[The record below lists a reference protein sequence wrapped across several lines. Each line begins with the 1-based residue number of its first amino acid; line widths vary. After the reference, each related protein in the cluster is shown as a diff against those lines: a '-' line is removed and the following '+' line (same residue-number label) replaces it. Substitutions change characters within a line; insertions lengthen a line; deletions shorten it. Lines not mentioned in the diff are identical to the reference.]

1 MTDTTTA
8 TAASVPVAPQGLP
21 LLGHALPLLRDPL
34 AFIMSLSGYREMV
47 RVKLGPSSAVMICD
61 PALTR
66 QVFLNDKV
74 YDKGGPIYD
83 RIREVIGDGLS
94 TCSYTLHRRQRRLCQ
109 PSFHPTRLPGYG
121 AVFARASEAKAES
134 WSEGDILDVTQ
145 EMMTLTTRAT
155 METMFSGALPEETMR
170 RALADTAT
178 IVSAFFR
185 RMMTPAFLRQLP
197 TPQKRRYDAAR
208 DRLAETIAEV
218 IADRRADPTDHAD
231 LLSTLVGAVDE
242 ESEDGQKQLSDAELA
257 DEALTFFLGG
267 METTAITLAWA
278 LHLLATNPDVQRR
291 LQAETDSVL
300 AGGKLDAAHLP
311 SLELAGRVV
320 TETLRLY
327 PPAWMMTRTVR
338 QDAEL
343 GGVKLKSGS
352 TLVLSPYLL
361 HRRPDL
367 YTEPDRFDP
376 DRWLEGQP
384 DRATYIPFG
393 AGPRKCIGDQ
403 FALTEAILAL
413 TAIVSR
419 WELTPVGDE
428 PFKPKVETSLS
439 SRGLFLRL
447 TERKKDSAGDAE
459 LRAAEP
465 STSSEPAAAAAPATP
480 AEPATAAAPAAEA
493 EPATPAQSSTQPGAA
508 TCPVKH

>member
-8 TAASVPVAPQGLP
+8 TAASVPLAPQGLP

-34 AFIMSLSGYREMV
+34 AFIMSLSEYRTMV
-47 RVKLGPSSAVMICD
+47 RVRLGPTSAVMVCD

-66 QVFLNDKV
+66 QVFLNDRV

-121 AVFARASEAKAES
+121 AVFAKAAGLKADS
-134 WSEGDILDVTQ
+134 WKDGDVLDITQ

-155 METMFSGALPEETMR
+155 MQTMFSGALPEETMR
-170 RALADTAT
+170 RALADTAV

-185 RMMTPAFLRQLP
+185 RMMTPALLRQVP
-197 TPQKRRYDAAR
+197 TPQKRRYDQAR
-208 DRLAETIAEV
+208 TRLADTIAQI
-218 IADRRADPTDHAD
+218 IAERRADPTDHAD
-231 LLSTLVGAVDE
+231 LLSALVGAVDE
-242 ESEDGQKQLSDAELA
+242 ESEDGRKQLSDAELA

-278 LHLLATNPDVQRR
+278 LHLLATNPDVQHR
-291 LQAETDSVL
+291 LQAETDEVL
-300 AGGKLDAAHLP
+300 NGEELDPAHLP
-311 SLELAGRVV
+311 SLGLAGRVV

-327 PPAWMMTRTVR
+327 PPAWMMTRTLR
-338 QDAEL
+338 EDAEL
-343 GGVKLKSGS
+343 GGVQLKGGS

-376 DRWLEGQP
+376 DRWLDAQP

-413 TAIVSR
+413 TAIVAR
-419 WELTPVGDE
+419 WQLSPVGE
-428 PFKPKVETSLS
+428 QPFRPKVETSLS
-439 SRGLFLRL
+439 SRGLNLRL
-447 TERKKDSAGDAE
+447 SERRADDAASPGLRTAAPRSAP
-459 LRAAEP
+459 LQP
-465 STSSEPAAAAAPATP
+465 STRQG
-480 AEPATAAAPAAEA
+480 TAA
-493 EPATPAQSSTQPGAA
+493 
-508 TCPVKH
+508 CPVKHQE

>member
-1 MTDTTTA
+1 MTDTSTG
-8 TAASVPVAPQGLP
+8 TAASVPLAPRALP

-34 AFIMSLSGYREMV
+34 AFIMSLSKHRTMV
-47 RVKLGPSSAVMICD
+47 RVRLGPSSAVMICD
-61 PALTR
+61 PDLTR
-66 QVFLNDKV
+66 QVFLNDRV
-74 YDKGGPIYD
+74 FDKGGPIYD

-121 AVFARASEAKAES
+121 AVFARAAELKAES
-134 WSEGDILDVTQ
+134 WRDGDVLDITQ

-185 RMMTPAFLRQLP
+185 RMMTPAPLRRLP
-197 TPQKRRYDAAR
+197 TPRKRRYDQAR
-208 DRLAETIAEV
+208 KRLSDTIAQIIVE
-218 IADRRADPTDHAD
+218 RRADPTDRAD
-231 LLSTLVGAVDE
+231 LLSALVGAVDE
-242 ESEDGQKQLSDAELA
+242 ESGDGQKQLNDAELA

-278 LHLLATNPDVQRR
+278 LHLLATNPDVQHR
-291 LQAETDSVL
+291 LQAETDDVL
-300 AGGKLDAAHLP
+300 NGDRLDPAHLT
-311 SLELAGRVV
+311 SLGLAGRVV

-338 QDAEL
+338 QDTEL
-343 GGVKLKSGS
+343 GGVRLKGGS

-367 YTEPDRFDP
+367 YAEPDRFDP
-376 DRWLEGQP
+376 DRWLDAQP
-384 DRATYIPFG
+384 DRAAYIPFG

-403 FALTEAILAL
+403 FALTESVLAL
-413 TAIVSR
+413 TAVVAR
-419 WELTPVGDE
+419 WELTPVGDQ
-428 PFKPKVETSLS
+428 PFRPKVETSLS
-439 SRGLFLRL
+439 SRGLSLRL
-447 TERKKDSAGDAE
+447 SERWTGGTEGPGLHS
-459 LRAAEP
+459 
-465 STSSEPAAAAAPATP
+465 AAPRP
-480 AEPATAAAPAAEA
+480 AVVQP
-493 EPATPAQSSTQPGAA
+493 STQPGAA
-508 TCPVKH
+508 TCPVKHQE

>member
-1 MTDTTTA
+1 MTDTSTA
-8 TAASVPVAPQGLP
+8 TAASVPLAPRALP

-34 AFIMSLSGYREMV
+34 AFIMSLSKHRTMV
-47 RVKLGPSSAVMICD
+47 RVRLGPSSAVMICD
-61 PALTR
+61 PDLTR
-66 QVFLNDKV
+66 QVFLNDRV
-74 YDKGGPIYD
+74 FDKGGPIYD

-121 AVFARASEAKAES
+121 AVFARAAELKAES
-134 WSEGDILDVTQ
+134 WRDGDVLDITQ

-185 RMMTPAFLRQLP
+185 RMMTPAPLRRLP
-197 TPQKRRYDAAR
+197 TPRKRRYDQAR
-208 DRLAETIAEV
+208 KRLSDTIAQI
-218 IADRRADPTDHAD
+218 IAERRADPTDRAD
-231 LLSTLVGAVDE
+231 LLSALVGAVDE
-242 ESEDGQKQLSDAELA
+242 ESGDGQKQLNDAELA

-278 LHLLATNPDVQRR
+278 LHLLATNPDVQHR
-291 LQAETDSVL
+291 LQAETDDVL
-300 AGGKLDAAHLP
+300 NGDRLDPAHLT
-311 SLELAGRVV
+311 SLGLAGRVV

-338 QDAEL
+338 QDTEL
-343 GGVKLKSGS
+343 GGVRLKGGS

-367 YTEPDRFDP
+367 YAEPDRFDP
-376 DRWLEGQP
+376 DRWLDAQP
-384 DRATYIPFG
+384 DRAAYIPFG

-403 FALTEAILAL
+403 FALTESVLAL
-413 TAIVSR
+413 TAVVAR
-419 WELTPVGDE
+419 WELTPVGDQ
-428 PFKPKVETSLS
+428 PFRPKVETSLS
-439 SRGLFLRL
+439 SRGLSLRL
-447 TERKKDSAGDAE
+447 SERWTGGAEGPGLHSAAP
-459 LRAAEP
+459 R
-465 STSSEPAAAAAPATP
+465 PAAVQP
-480 AEPATAAAPAAEA
+480 
-493 EPATPAQSSTQPGAA
+493 STQPGAA
-508 TCPVKH
+508 TCPVKHQE

>member
-1 MTDTTTA
+1 MTDTSTA
-8 TAASVPVAPQGLP
+8 TTASVPLAPQRLP

-34 AFIMSLSGYREMV
+34 AFIMSLSGYRTMV
-47 RVKLGPSSAVMICD
+47 RVRLGPSSAVMICD
-61 PALTR
+61 PDLTR
-66 QVFLNDKV
+66 QVFLNDRV
-74 YDKGGPIYD
+74 FDKGGPIYD

-109 PSFHPTRLPGYG
+109 PSFHPARLPGYG
-121 AVFARASEAKAES
+121 AVFAQAAELKARS
-134 WSEGDILDVTQ
+134 WRDGDVLDITQ

-155 METMFSGALPEETMR
+155 MQTMFSGALPEETMR

-185 RMMTPAFLRQLP
+185 RMMTPALLRQVP
-197 TPQKRRYDAAR
+197 TPQKRRYDRAR
-208 DRLAETIAEV
+208 KRLSDTIAQI
-218 IADRRADPTDHAD
+218 IAERRADPTDHAD
-231 LLSTLVGAVDE
+231 LLSALVGAVDE
-242 ESEDGQKQLSDAELA
+242 ESEDGRKQLSDGELA

-278 LHLLATNPDVQRR
+278 LHLLATDPDVQHR
-291 LQAETDSVL
+291 LQVETDNVL
-300 AGGKLDAAHLP
+300 KGEKLDPAHLP
-311 SLELAGRVV
+311 SLGLAGRVV

-343 GGVKLKSGS
+343 GGVRLKAGS

-376 DRWLEGQP
+376 DRWLDAQP

-413 TAIVSR
+413 TAIVAR
-419 WELTPVGDE
+419 WELTPVGDK
-428 PFKPKVETSLS
+428 PFRPKVETSLS
-439 SRGLFLRL
+439 SRGLSLRL
-447 TERKKDSAGDAE
+447 GERWAGGAE
-459 LRAAEP
+459 SHGAHAEAPAPARP
-465 STSSEPAAAAAPATP
+465 STEP
-480 AEPATAAAPAAEA
+480 
-493 EPATPAQSSTQPGAA
+493 GVA
-508 TCPVKH
+508 TCPVKHQER